1 MTLTIPLIRAG
12 AMIPFMRWMAM
23 HRRPLEQ
30 RLQEADL
37 GYMMFIDP
45 NQPVPLRNVAQ
56 FFANAARDEGPDIGC
71 RIVSESTLKELAFI
85 GRVILG
91 ARTPEEALERVI
103 TMMPYHSSHETITLR
118 KTPSGIVV
126 GEGWA
131 LRFDDLTLHMI
142 HQFFASIIQMMC
154 RLTRTPEALL
164 QRIQL
169 VPHPEL
175 GLSHLE
181 QWFCIPPEASS
192 DRSARITVSNTVG
205 NRPFFQVARD
215 RTGGSLPPGLEPL
228 TGDGSLSGSAKAVLA
243 LHLSEGIP
251 SIARL
256 AVSAGLS
263 SRTLQRQLA
272 QEGTSFSELLEE
284 VRREMA
290 LRHLESDGGSL
301 DDVAAKLGYAR
312 QSTLTRAVR
321 RWTGQT
327 PSSVRKGAR

>member
-1 MTLTIPLIRAG
+1 
-12 AMIPFMRWMAM
+12 M

-30 RLQEADL
+30 RLNEADL

-56 FFANAARDEGPDIGC
+56 FFTNAARDEGPDIGC
-71 RIVSESTLKELAFI
+71 RIVAETTLKELAFI
-85 GRVILG
+85 GRVVLG
-91 ARTPEEALERVI
+91 ARTPEDALERVI
-103 TMMPYHSSHETITLR
+103 TMMPYHSSHETITLQ
-118 KTPSGIVV
+118 KTPSSIVV

-131 LRFDDLTLHMI
+131 IRFDDLTLHMI

-154 RLTRTPEALL
+154 GLTRSPEPLL
-164 QRIQL
+164 QRIEL

-181 QWFCIPPEASS
+181 KWFSVPPEASE
-192 DRSARITVSNTVG
+192 DRSVRITVADTVA
-205 NRPFFQVARD
+205 NRPYFRIARD
-215 RTGGSLPPGLEPL
+215 RAAGKIPMGFEPL
-228 TGDGSLSGSAKAVLA
+228 AGDGSLSGSAKTVLA

-263 SRTLQRQLA
+263 RRTLQRQLA
-272 QEGTSFSELLEE
+272 AEGTSFSDLLEE
-284 VRREMA
+284 VRRQMA
-290 LRHLESDGGSL
+290 LRHLEGERGSL